1 MKAGAGLSGVS
12 GISSLTTE
20 VLIIGSGAGGA
31 VSAALLAE
39 AGRTVTVVEEG
50 SWLDPDDCEPF
61 SLEELVTKYRNQGL
75 SAALGT
81 PGVAYAEGRCVGGG
95 TEINSGLYRRLP
107 HDLAEGWARR
117 YQIADFDAA
126 TLDRYAAD
134 VEDYLGVS
142 RLPGPPP
149 PASAVLEDGA
159 AKLGWQA
166 TEFERAFRYESSGR
180 AVKQTMARTFVP
192 RATAAGAELIPDCRV
207 VKLLRDRTTVL
218 GAVCVRTHP
227 DGTCKPLLI
236 EADHVIVCGGA
247 IQTPALLQRSGI
259 GGPIGRG
266 LKFHPTI
273 KVAARF
279 THPVDHVEV
288 PMHRVMEF
296 GPYLTIGGSASRRGH
311 VALALADAAVPYAD
325 ALADW
330 QNVAVYYAA
339 IRGGNGRVR
348 VIPGLRSPLV
358 TYRLDEA
365 DMSRLARGLVHLGEV
380 LLAAGAT
387 ELYPGLAGGPV
398 VRSSEDLVRWWHA
411 FQRGTANVMT
421 VHLTSTVRMGED
433 RELTG
438 ADSFV
443 RVHGFTNL
451 RVNDSSLL
459 PEAPGVNPQA
469 AIMAVAARNC
479 AQFLSA

>member
-1 MKAGAGLSGVS
+1 MSTLS
-12 GISSLTTE
+12 TE

-31 VSAALLAE
+31 VSAAHLAE
-39 AGRTVTVVEEG
+39 AGRKVTVVEEG

-61 SLEELVTKYRNQGL
+61 SLEELVSKYRNQGL

-107 HDLAEGWARR
+107 HDLSQEWVRR
-117 YQIADFDAA
+117 YQIADFDTA
-126 TLDRYAAD
+126 TLDLYASE

-149 PASAVLEDGA
+149 PASAILEDGA
-159 AKLGWQA
+159 AKLGWRA
-166 TEFERAFRYESSGR
+166 TEFERAFRYEASGR

-192 RATAAGAELIPDCRV
+192 RGTAAGAELIPDCRV
-207 VKLLRDRTTVL
+207 TKISFAGTRAT
-218 GAVCVRTHP
+218 GATCVRTRA
-227 DGTCKPLLI
+227 DGSIEPLTI
-236 EADHVIVCGGA
+236 EADQVIVCGGA

-259 GGPIGRG
+259 HGTIGTG

-279 THPVDHVEV
+279 GHSLDHVEV

-296 GPYLTIGGSASRRGH
+296 GPFLTIGGSASRKGH
-311 VALALADAAVPYAD
+311 VALALADTSVPYAD

-348 VIPGLRSPLV
+348 AVPGLRSPLV
-358 TYRLDEA
+358 TYHLSEA

-380 LLAAGAT
+380 LLAAGST

-398 VRSSEDLVRWWHA
+398 VRSPEELVQWWDA
-411 FQRGTANVMT
+411 FKRGTANVMT

-438 ADSFV
+438 ADSFG
-443 RVHGFTNL
+443 RVHGYTNL

-459 PEAPGVNPQA
+459 PDAPGVNPQA
-469 AIMAVAARNC
+469 AIMAIAARNC
-479 AQFLSA
+479 AQFLSV